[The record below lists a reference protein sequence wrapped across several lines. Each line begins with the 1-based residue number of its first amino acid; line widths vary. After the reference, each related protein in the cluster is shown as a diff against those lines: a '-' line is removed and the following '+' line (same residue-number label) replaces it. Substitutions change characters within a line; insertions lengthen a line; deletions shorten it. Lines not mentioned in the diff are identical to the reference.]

1 VNREGGLVS
10 GFAVP
15 NYRFVNLLIPVRQE
29 AAARAILRSLKH
41 DYVVKTDSR
50 RELLTAVDA
59 VLRGEQFVS
68 RRFSGHVFVGA

>member
-1 VNREGGLVS
+1 MNREGGWSL

-29 AAARAILRSLKH
+29 AAARAILWSLKH

-59 VLRGEQFVS
+59 CS
-68 RRFSGHVFVGA
+68 SGRAVCQ